1 MVSEQTRST
10 ADDIKNYIKQHG
22 IEYRTLFDLLD
33 VAKVAFEKENDTK
46 WALKVTSYIKECC
59 TWAIQNSVE
68 VLQMDDLYWKTLKAE
83 APYHFES
90 FLFYMENNRRPEKRF
105 YEPRKKTLG
114 VVVQDLQDLEDG
126 LLEFLGISLPPRVGK
141 LISDDT
147 PVLTSKGWKKHGD
160 LRVGDYVYDYDGFP
174 VMVTHVFPKNYANK
188 RVWFTDG
195 SFIDCHENHEWV
207 IRDRH
212 KGCERIAETKE
223 LVNTEII
230 DNKSGKRRYAYQIP
244 LYQPLI
250 GEMKDLPVKPYTLG
264 AWLGDGRNGNPD
276 ICGAKEDYAIV
287 DSIIS
292 DGYEVSWHT
301 THKET
306 GVEYYGFKGLRA
318 DLQKI
323 GMCHSRK
330 RVEKHIPGE
339 YMSAAIPQRLELLA
353 GLLDTDGCLRKNEH
367 RYDFTT
373 AENELKE
380 DFISLVSTFGWRCSV
395 KEVEPHTS
403 SSGIVGKKKYWVI
416 SFNPTYP
423 IPCRLNRKQLFEFS
437 KKRRIAI
444 QKIEDIEPKRGN
456 CISVQGGLYRVG
468 RRCIPTHNS
477 TLCIFFLAWVIGR
490 HPESHNAMS
499 GHSGIL
505 ADRFYRDVFK
515 LTENEEYTFK
525 EIFPEINLANKSSEK
540 NELYY
545 SPTEAFAT
553 LTCRGIDG
561 TWTGAVDIS
570 SDGYLYV
577 DDMVRDRTES
587 LSPIRLENRYQ
598 DYLNV
603 LVDRKNDGSKEL
615 MVGTRWNV
623 LDPLGRVETENKN
636 NPKYRFRKIPA
647 LNEKDES
654 NFQYDYG
661 VGFSTEYYHK
671 MCDRLDRNEWMA
683 KYQQMPF
690 IREGL
695 ILPLD
700 ELNYYNGVLPDG
712 DCVTAAACDVAWGGG
727 DSLSMPFGKSF
738 GSTSDGLIYIPD
750 WIFNKGD
757 KYVTKPLVVAKTLQ
771 HKPNMEK
778 FEANN
783 GGDEYAESIDTMLR
797 EQGFKTN
804 ITWAKASNQI
814 GKMAKIIQYA
824 PDIKRRFVF
833 LKPELQPP
841 EYKDAME
848 ELGMFTQLGRNE
860 HDDAPDGLVQLLQL
874 IDGCMTKT
882 KIIDSPTG

>member
-22 IEYRTLFDLLD
+22 IEYRSLFDLLD
-33 VAKVAFEKENDTK
+33 VAKVAFEKENDTE

-59 TWAIQNSVE
+59 TWAIQNSIE
-68 VLQMDDLYWKTLKAE
+68 ILQMDDLYWKTLKAE

-90 FLFYMENNRRPEKRF
+90 FLFYMEKNRRPEKRF

-114 VVVQDLQDLEDG
+114 IVVQDLQDLEDG

-141 LISDDT
+141 
-147 PVLTSKGWKKHGD
+147 
-160 LRVGDYVYDYDGFP
+160 
-174 VMVTHVFPKNYANK
+174 
-188 RVWFTDG
+188 
-195 SFIDCHENHEWV
+195 
-207 IRDRH
+207 
-212 KGCERIAETKE
+212 
-223 LVNTEII
+223 
-230 DNKSGKRRYAYQIP
+230 
-244 LYQPLI
+244 
-250 GEMKDLPVKPYTLG
+250 
-264 AWLGDGRNGNPD
+264 
-276 ICGAKEDYAIV
+276 
-287 DSIIS
+287 
-292 DGYEVSWHT
+292 
-301 THKET
+301 
-306 GVEYYGFKGLRA
+306 
-318 DLQKI
+318 
-323 GMCHSRK
+323 
-330 RVEKHIPGE
+330 
-339 YMSAAIPQRLELLA
+339 
-353 GLLDTDGCLRKNEH
+353 
-367 RYDFTT
+367 
-373 AENELKE
+373 
-380 DFISLVSTFGWRCSV
+380 
-395 KEVEPHTS
+395 
-403 SSGIVGKKKYWVI
+403 
-416 SFNPTYP
+416 
-423 IPCRLNRKQLFEFS
+423 
-437 KKRRIAI
+437 
-444 QKIEDIEPKRGN
+444 
-456 CISVQGGLYRVG
+456 
-468 RRCIPTHNS
+468 S

-505 ADRFYRDVFK
+505 ADRFYRDVLK

-525 EIFPEINLANKSSEK
+525 EIFQDIDLANKSSEK
-540 NELYY
+540 NELFY

-623 LDPLGRVETENKN
+623 LDPLGRVEAENKN

-661 VGFSTEYYHK
+661 VGFSTEYYRN
-671 MCDRLDRNEWMA
+671 MRDRLDRNEWMA

-690 IREGL
+690 VREGL
-695 ILPLD
+695 LFPLD

-712 DCVTAAACDVAWGGG
+712 DCLTAAACDVAWGGG
-727 DSLSMPFGKSF
+727 DSLSMPFGKLF
-738 GSTSDGLIYIPD
+738 GDSDDGPIYVND

-757 KYVTKPLVVAKTLQ
+757 KYITRPIVVAKTLQ
-771 HKPNMEK
+771 HKPNIEQ

-783 GGDEYAESIDTMLR
+783 GGDEYAENIDKLLR

-804 ITWAKASNQI
+804 ITWKKADNQV

-824 PDIKRRFVF
+824 PDIKRRFYF
-833 LKPELQPP
+833 LKPELQSE
-841 EYKDAME
+841 EYRAAME
-848 ELGMFTQLGRNE
+848 ELGIFTQLGKNE
-860 HDDAPDGLVQLLQL
+860 HDDSPDGLVQLFQL
-874 IDGCMTKT
+874 FDGGMTKVE
-882 KIIDSPTG
+882 IMSRAELGI

>member
-1 MVSEQTRST
+1 MVSEQTKST
-10 ADDIKNYIKQHG
+10 AESIKNYIKKNG
-22 IEYRTLFDLLD
+22 IEYQSLYDLLD
-33 VAKVAFEKENDTK
+33 VAKVAFEKENDTE
-46 WALKVTSYIKECC
+46 WALKVTSYIKDCC
-59 TWAIQNSVE
+59 KWAIQSNVE
-68 VLQMDDLYWKTLKAE
+68 VVQMDDLYWKAMKAE

-90 FLFYMENNRRPEKRF
+90 FLFYMEKNRRPEKRF

-114 VVVQDLQDLEDG
+114 IVVQDLQDLEDG

-141 LISDDT
+141 
-147 PVLTSKGWKKHGD
+147 
-160 LRVGDYVYDYDGFP
+160 
-174 VMVTHVFPKNYANK
+174 
-188 RVWFTDG
+188 
-195 SFIDCHENHEWV
+195 
-207 IRDRH
+207 
-212 KGCERIAETKE
+212 
-223 LVNTEII
+223 
-230 DNKSGKRRYAYQIP
+230 
-244 LYQPLI
+244 
-250 GEMKDLPVKPYTLG
+250 
-264 AWLGDGRNGNPD
+264 
-276 ICGAKEDYAIV
+276 
-287 DSIIS
+287 
-292 DGYEVSWHT
+292 
-301 THKET
+301 
-306 GVEYYGFKGLRA
+306 
-318 DLQKI
+318 
-323 GMCHSRK
+323 
-330 RVEKHIPGE
+330 
-339 YMSAAIPQRLELLA
+339 
-353 GLLDTDGCLRKNEH
+353 
-367 RYDFTT
+367 
-373 AENELKE
+373 
-380 DFISLVSTFGWRCSV
+380 
-395 KEVEPHTS
+395 
-403 SSGIVGKKKYWVI
+403 
-416 SFNPTYP
+416 
-423 IPCRLNRKQLFEFS
+423 
-437 KKRRIAI
+437 
-444 QKIEDIEPKRGN
+444 
-456 CISVQGGLYRVG
+456 
-468 RRCIPTHNS
+468 S

-623 LDPLGRVETENKN
+623 LDPLGRVEAENKN

-671 MCDRLDRNEWMA
+671 MRDRLDRNEWMA

-695 ILPLD
+695 LFPLD
-700 ELNYYNGVLPDG
+700 ELNYYNDVLPDG

-727 DSLSMPFGKSF
+727 DSLSMPFGKLF
-738 GSTSDGLIYIPD
+738 GSTSDGPIYIPD
-750 WIFNKGD
+750 WIFNRGD

-783 GGDEYAESIDTMLR
+783 GGDEYAEDVDRLLK
-797 EQGFKTN
+797 EQGFRTN

-848 ELGMFTQLGRNE
+848 ELGMITQVGKNE
-860 HDDAPDGLVQLLQL
+860 HEDSADGLVQLFQL
-874 IDGCMTKT
+874 FDGGMA
-882 KIIDSPTG
+882 KIEIMSRAELGI

>member
-22 IEYRTLFDLLD
+22 IEYRSLFDLLD
-33 VAKVAFEKENDTK
+33 VAKVAFEKENDTE

-59 TWAIQNSVE
+59 TWAIQNSIE
-68 VLQMDDLYWKTLKAE
+68 ILQMDDLYWKTLKAE

-90 FLFYMENNRRPEKRF
+90 FLFYMEKNRRPEKRF

-114 VVVQDLQDLEDG
+114 IVVQDLQDLEDG

-141 LISDDT
+141 
-147 PVLTSKGWKKHGD
+147 
-160 LRVGDYVYDYDGFP
+160 
-174 VMVTHVFPKNYANK
+174 
-188 RVWFTDG
+188 
-195 SFIDCHENHEWV
+195 
-207 IRDRH
+207 
-212 KGCERIAETKE
+212 
-223 LVNTEII
+223 
-230 DNKSGKRRYAYQIP
+230 
-244 LYQPLI
+244 
-250 GEMKDLPVKPYTLG
+250 
-264 AWLGDGRNGNPD
+264 
-276 ICGAKEDYAIV
+276 
-287 DSIIS
+287 
-292 DGYEVSWHT
+292 
-301 THKET
+301 
-306 GVEYYGFKGLRA
+306 
-318 DLQKI
+318 
-323 GMCHSRK
+323 
-330 RVEKHIPGE
+330 
-339 YMSAAIPQRLELLA
+339 
-353 GLLDTDGCLRKNEH
+353 
-367 RYDFTT
+367 
-373 AENELKE
+373 
-380 DFISLVSTFGWRCSV
+380 
-395 KEVEPHTS
+395 
-403 SSGIVGKKKYWVI
+403 
-416 SFNPTYP
+416 
-423 IPCRLNRKQLFEFS
+423 
-437 KKRRIAI
+437 
-444 QKIEDIEPKRGN
+444 
-456 CISVQGGLYRVG
+456 
-468 RRCIPTHNS
+468 S

-505 ADRFYRDVFK
+505 ADRFYRDVLK

-525 EIFPEINLANKSSEK
+525 EIFQDIDLANKSSEK
-540 NELYY
+540 NELFY

-623 LDPLGRVETENKN
+623 LDPLGRVEAENKN

-661 VGFSTEYYHK
+661 VGFSTEYYRN
-671 MCDRLDRNEWMA
+671 MRDRLDRNEWMA

-690 IREGL
+690 VREGL
-695 ILPLD
+695 LFPLD

-712 DCVTAAACDVAWGGG
+712 DCLTAAACDVAWGGG
-727 DSLSMPFGKSF
+727 DSLSMPFGKLF
-738 GSTSDGLIYIPD
+738 GDSDDGPIYVND

-757 KYVTKPLVVAKTLQ
+757 KYITRPIVVAKTLQ
-771 HKPNMEK
+771 HKPNIEQ

-783 GGDEYAESIDTMLR
+783 GGDEYAENIDKLLR

-804 ITWAKASNQI
+804 ITWKKADNQV

-824 PDIKRRFVF
+824 PDIKRRFYF
-833 LKPELQPP
+833 LKPELQSE
-841 EYKDAME
+841 EYRAAME
-848 ELGMFTQLGRNE
+848 ELGIFTQLGKNE
-860 HDDAPDGLVQLLQL
+860 HDDSPDGLVQLLQL
-874 IDGCMTKT
+874 FDGGMTKVE
-882 KIIDSPTG
+882 IMSRAELGI